1 MKGDKEMK
9 LHRLQSEKYNIDENS
24 RSFVW
29 GYENWYEAAL
39 EDLKEHNLTDIEQ
52 VDGNE
57 KDIERIWIE
66 AHENEGFPGWYR
78 TKAENG
84 ISCFQTLEELYR
96 YFFTDEGRSEM
107 DFYCDRYVLI
117 FEGTPQYYGLDDEII
132 ARYEKEVDRMTVEEM
147 VRRCEQ

>member
-24 RSFVW
+24 KSFAW
-29 GYENWYEAAL
+29 GYDSWHEAAL
-39 EDLKEHNLTDIEQ
+39 EDIHEIFNNFNPLD
-52 VDGNE
+52 E
-57 KDIERIWIE
+57 KDIEKIWTE